1 VLDWLTVELNN
12 LWLVYLKLPLTT
24 QWAVTLLLVAGF
36 IVHSFSFTDR
46 TVHDGPSIFTTAGI
60 FFTFL
65 GIAQGLYNFD
75 TLKIETS
82 IPSLLEGLK
91 TAFVASVFGVGI
103 ALSIK
108 LRFVL
113 FGVSKRDSDAVNEDA
128 SVGDLVH
135 QLNEVQ
141 KALVGEDDSTI
152 LSQLKLSRQDMND
165 KLDQLNRS
173 QREFL
178 ANAADS
184 NSKALIAALEN
195 AIADFNTKISEQFG
209 ENFKQLNIAVGQL
222 LEWQDRYRTQM
233 QEMIVQQS
241 ATTEN
246 MNVASERYSVLIER
260 ASEFSNISNS
270 LSKLLTG
277 LETQRDQI
285 TVSLGSLGEVL
296 SKTSEGLP
304 KLETKIV
311 QLTEQM
317 TFGVKSHQEQI
328 TNSITQGAKAIGDSV
343 NNIKTLVL
351 ESTQSANQAINN
363 HMNELARKTNEQV
376 AKLDA
381 ALENELQKS
390 ISSLATQLTSLSR
403 RFVQDYTPLTEE
415 LRKVISLAQGVR

>member
-1 VLDWLTVELNN
+1 MLDWLAVEFGD

-24 QWAVTLLLVAGF
+24 QWAVTLLLVAGVV
-36 IVHSFSFTDR
+36 VHAFSFTDR

-75 TLKIETS
+75 PQKIETS

-91 TAFVASVFGVGI
+91 TAFIASVFGVGI

-108 LRFVL
+108 LRVVL
-113 FGVSKRDSDAVNEDA
+113 FGLSKKDSDAVNEDA

-135 QLNEVQ
+135 QLGEVQ
-141 KALVGEDDSTI
+141 KALVGDDDSTV

-165 KLDQLNRS
+165 KLDQLNKS

-178 ANAADS
+178 ANAAEN
-184 NSKALIAALEN
+184 NSRALIAALEN
-195 AIADFNTKISEQFG
+195 VISDFNTKISEQFG
-209 ENFKQLNIAVGQL
+209 ENFKQLNVAVGQL

-233 QEMIVQQS
+233 QEMIEQQS
-241 ATTEN
+241 TTTEN
-246 MNVASERYSVLIER
+246 MKVASDRYSTLIER
-260 ASEFSNISNS
+260 ASDFSNISSS
-270 LSKLLTG
+270 LSQLLTG
-277 LETQRDQI
+277 LETQRNQI
-285 TVSLGSLGEVL
+285 TVSLTSLGEVL
-296 SKTSEGLP
+296 AKSSDGLP
-304 KLETKIV
+304 KLEAKII

-317 TFGVKSHQEQI
+317 TFGVKSHQDQI
-328 TNSITQGAKAIGDSV
+328 TNSITQGTKTIGDTV
-343 NNIKTLVL
+343 GDIKRLVL
-351 ESTQSANQAINN
+351 ESTQAANQAINN
-363 HMNELARKTNEQV
+363 HMNELAQKTNEQV

-415 LRKVISLAQGVR
+415 LRKVITLAQGVR